1 MRTTLSPRQP
11 DLLQCPKAIPPSLF
25 SGFNSLKSPSQFST
39 VMLIASVVLLFGNAI
54 AQDHIETSDGLGESG
69 HSVSTLAVQVDEVAL
84 SFVVTDR
91 HHRWIDNLSESEL
104 RLRDNGLPPES
115 IRVFQRQADIPLRV
129 GLLLDVS
136 DSISQRFDF
145 ERDAAASFLSQ
156 IVDSS
161 QDLAFVLG
169 FNNKPALAQDFTRD
183 MRALSSSVYKLD
195 LGGTTAIYDAVYFA
209 CGKLL
214 QHNDKGLTRRV
225 LILLTDGDD
234 NSSYWQPEQAIE
246 NAVRGNVT
254 IIALHTDPDPDT
266 STLKYRTLEKLT
278 KETGGQILRA
288 GNKAEMA
295 KAFEQLSL
303 QLRNS
308 YLLAYRPA
316 HFERDGRYRKIQLKT
331 TRRGVHIICRR
342 GYYASGYKSSR

>member
-1 MRTTLSPRQP
+1 MATALSPEEP
-11 DLLQCPKAIPPSLF
+11 DLRQCPKPALSSLF
-25 SGFNSLKSPSQFST
+25 SGFSSLQTCSRCSI
-39 VMLIASVVLLFGNAI
+39 VMLATFVALLFGNSI
-54 AQDHIETSDGLGESG
+54 AQNQVETSGALADSG

-84 SFVVTDR
+84 SFVVTDS
-91 HHRWIDNLSESEL
+91 HHRSIGNLSESEL

-115 IRVFQRQADIPLRV
+115 IRVFQRQADVPLRV

-136 DSISQRFDF
+136 DSISQRFEF
-145 ERDAAASFLSQ
+145 EREAAASFLSQ
-156 IVDSS
+156 IVDST

-169 FNNKPALAQDFTRD
+169 FNNKPALAQDFTGD
-183 MRALSSSVYKLD
+183 LRALSSSVYKLN

-214 QHNDKGLTRRV
+214 QHSDRGLTRRV
-225 LILLTDGDD
+225 LVLLTDGDD
-234 NSSYWQPEQAIE
+234 NSSYWHPEQAIE
-246 NAVRGNVT
+246 NAVRGDVT

-266 STLKYRTLEKLT
+266 SALKYRILEKLT

-288 GNKAEMA
+288 GSKAEMA

-303 QLRNS
+303 ELRNS

-316 HFERDGRYRKIQLKT
+316 NFERNGRYRKIQLKT
-331 TRRGVHIICRR
+331 TRHGVHIICRR
-342 GYYASGYKSSR
+342 GYYASGYKSR